1 MNINL
6 HIERLVLEG
15 LPVARHEAPHVRA
28 AVEAELSRLLTERG
42 LDAALL
48 SGGAFARLDA
58 GELSLPRGGDPAQ
71 LGARIAESVFGG
83 FGGEVKSGGEVK
95 R

>member
-15 LPVARHEAPHVRA
+15 LGVARHEVPQVRA
-28 AVEAELSRLLTERG
+28 AVEAELSRLLAERG
-42 LDAALL
+42 LDLGLL
-48 SGGAFARLDA
+48 AGGAFARLDA
-58 GELSLPRGGDPAQ
+58 GELSLPRGGGPAQ

-83 FGGEVKSGGEVK
+83 FGGREKS
-95 R
+95 